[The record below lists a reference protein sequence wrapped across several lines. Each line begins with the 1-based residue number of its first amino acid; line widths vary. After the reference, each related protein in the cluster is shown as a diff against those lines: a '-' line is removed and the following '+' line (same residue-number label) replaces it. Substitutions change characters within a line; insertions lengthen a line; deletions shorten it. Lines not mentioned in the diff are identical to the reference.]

1 MNPAGHSKPKDGS
14 SSKPYSSASS
24 GSAQYTS
31 ADYSYFSPHA
41 PLTSP
46 SSAPN
51 LSYNAYSTNTALASS
66 LYAAPQ
72 TQTTHT
78 TMPGGSV
85 ITSIA
90 STRGNGGGSYL
101 STGGYGM
108 RGPHPAHVS
117 PPEMLQQFALQIPA
131 PPPLTLSIRNP
142 NSAPSSGTV
151 TPAQRAPP
159 PSAAPQM
166 ALSSTEVRHTLSVLL
181 PRNITPEMVTISANK
196 GDRIRVVADAFG
208 GDECAPI

>member
-1 MNPAGHSKPKDGS
+1 MNPASHSKPKDGS

-131 PPPLTLSIRNP
+131 PPPLTGPR
-142 NSAPSSGTV
+142 PSPCSRPPRRAGTTAARRDPGSGG
-151 TPAQRAPP
+151 RAGRATGWPP
-159 PSAAPQM
+159 GC
-166 ALSSTEVRHTLSVLL
+166 R
-181 PRNITPEMVTISANK
+181 
-196 GDRIRVVADAFG
+196 
-208 GDECAPI
+208 

>member
-1 MNPAGHSKPKDGS
+1 MPRLPARAVLP
-14 SSKPYSSASS
+14 ASL
-24 GSAQYTS
+24 TM
-31 ADYSYFSPHA
+31 PTA
-41 PLTSP
+41 PT
-46 SSAPN
+46 
-51 LSYNAYSTNTALASS
+51 TALASS

-78 TMPGGSV
+78 TMPWRLSHH
-85 ITSIA
+85 IHSINTWGTEVPHIFRPVA
-90 STRGNGGGSYL
+90 T
-101 STGGYGM
+101 GM

-159 PSAAPQM
+159 PFAAPQM
-166 ALSSTEVRHTLSVLL
+166 ALSSTEVKHTLSVLL

-208 GDECAPI
+208 GDECAPV